1 MLIAEDLLLL
11 LTDDDTGKLA
21 ASSTTVDIALGGA
34 LLVELALIERVD
46 VAGPAQEVAPG
57 RLVVHDPG
65 PTGDEILDEALA
77 TVTSKEG
84 KKPQTVVTALGRGTR
99 LRLYE
104 RLAEGGVLRE
114 KEGRVLGVFP
124 THRWPAQDASHEAA
138 VRAAL
143 ESALRHGAATDSR
156 TGALVSLLSA
166 LNAVADVVD
175 PRAVGLSKRELNAS
189 ARRIAEGDWAA
200 AAVRSAIGSMMAA
213 VTAAIA
219 SAVVVAGSGGS

>member
-1 MLIAEDLLLL
+1 MTQA
-11 LTDDDTGKLA
+11 
-21 ASSTTVDIALGGA
+21 
-34 LLVELALIERVD
+34 
-46 VAGPAQEVAPG
+46 
-57 RLVVHDPG
+57 

-143 ESALRHGAATDSR
+143 ESALRHGAATDFR

-189 ARRIAEGDWAA
+189 ARRIAEGDWGKPPLFD
-200 AAVRSAIGSMMAA
+200 RP
-213 VTAAIA
+213 
-219 SAVVVAGSGGS
+219 SGA